1 MLWFQWMPQFSRRT
15 RCLKPQYSIQVLI
28 YSVFGE
34 KRKGDSSVSSCYAF
48 PLLMLGIKSV
58 PCTDSPKFSFFKGA
72 QWMLSMRE
80 NHWTDSWNPS
90 IHLEDSPWM
99 VHFQSFGLENRQPV
113 HLNIYYTLPLTYWKS
128 SPWIRFWATW
138 LSCRCPCPVQG
149 SWARWSLKIPSN
161 SNDSVKTKW
170 RAFAF
175 FLLFF
180 LAENGMSCLWADP
193 GLRMDCHDSF

>member
-1 MLWFQWMPQFSRRT
+1 
-15 RCLKPQYSIQVLI
+15 
-28 YSVFGE
+28 
-34 KRKGDSSVSSCYAF
+34 
-48 PLLMLGIKSV
+48 LGIKSV